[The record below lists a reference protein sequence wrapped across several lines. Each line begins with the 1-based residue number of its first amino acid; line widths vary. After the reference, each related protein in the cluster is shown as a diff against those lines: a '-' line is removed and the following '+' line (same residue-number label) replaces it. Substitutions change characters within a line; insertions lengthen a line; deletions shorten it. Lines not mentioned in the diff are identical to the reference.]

1 VWLVSGADRTPQAL
15 SGALPAARLAA
26 AGSLVALMPYSL
38 PSPVNHFPSVQN
50 SVEIW
55 NAASAG
61 RQTNVTPP
69 GAVRDLA
76 LNSAMLVVLTID
88 AKGARVIRYDTHGAK
103 LRSSESH
110 SAPPTSPTRSATGS
124 WNSTW
129 LPATCVV
136 YTRHSW
142 PQRA

>member
-1 VWLVSGADRTPQAL
+1 
-15 SGALPAARLAA
+15 
-26 AGSLVALMPYSL
+26 
-38 PSPVNHFPSVQN
+38 VQN

-142 PQRA
+142 PPTRVTISSGRVLWVAGGHRILSIPA